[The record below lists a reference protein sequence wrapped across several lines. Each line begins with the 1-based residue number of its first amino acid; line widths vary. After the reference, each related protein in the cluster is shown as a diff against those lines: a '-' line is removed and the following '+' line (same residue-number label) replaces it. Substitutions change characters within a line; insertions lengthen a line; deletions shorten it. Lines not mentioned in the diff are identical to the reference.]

1 LLPNRHID
9 VTREKFLID
18 HIVYASP
25 DLDRGVQAFAA
36 AYGIEPTPGGRHL
49 GFGTRNALIGLG
61 ERAYLEILALDDE
74 EDMPPSKRFLQLERG
89 SPPRFIAW
97 CAHANRPL
105 QETVEIA
112 RAAGCD
118 FGEII
123 SMSRKRTDGST
134 MSWKLT
140 SPLGNRDGVLP
151 FYVDWGST
159 PNPATLLPPLLTLV
173 SFTLAHPE
181 PNRIRA
187 ILVALGEDE
196 IEVKLGPAPALQVN
210 LRR

>member
-1 LLPNRHID
+1 M
-9 VTREKFLID
+9 ID

-25 DLDRGVQAFAA
+25 DLDRGMQSFIAE
-36 AYGIEPTPGGRHL
+36 YGIEPTLGGRHL

-61 ERAYLEILALDDE
+61 ERGYLEILAVDDE
-74 EDMPPSKRFLQLERG
+74 QDIEPSKRFLQLERG

-97 CAHANRPL
+97 CAHTDRPL
-105 QETVEIA
+105 RETVEIA

-118 FGEII
+118 FSEII
-123 SMSRKRTDGST
+123 SMSRKRPDGST
-134 MSWKLT
+134 MSWKLA
-140 SPLGNRDGVLP
+140 SPLANRDGVLP
-151 FYVDWGST
+151 FFVDWGST

-173 SFTLAHPE
+173 SFSLAHPD

-196 IEVKLGPAPALQVN
+196 IEVKLGPVPALQVD
-210 LRR
+210 LEVTRS